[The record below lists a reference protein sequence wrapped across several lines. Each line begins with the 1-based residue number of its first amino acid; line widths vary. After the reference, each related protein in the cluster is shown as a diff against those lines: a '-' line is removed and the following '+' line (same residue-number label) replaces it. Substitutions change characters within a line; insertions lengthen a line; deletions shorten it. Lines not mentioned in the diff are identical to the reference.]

1 MAYISRIE
9 KRSYHGYSFFMTLIM
24 FIFSILTFDIFSI
37 IYSMLYALFIF
48 HNDAP
53 YMEKSKII
61 ISYKNRQITAILEI
75 IIVLIYN
82 YAICLYIDCGY
93 YSAVNF
99 FHSKA
104 IILILT
110 LIILF
115 IVYFKSKRMND
126 RRKKIN
132 AKYYYIML
140 FSLVPILNFNLTINF
155 YISFINILIN
165 IILIIFHNKISNY
178 KLLYI
183 YLLMFLISIVSFNFY
198 STIVIV
204 DIINEQK
211 KSLKKEV
218 IKYELVK

>member
-218 IKYELVK
+218 IK

>member
-1 MAYISRIE
+1 
-9 KRSYHGYSFFMTLIM
+9 MTLIM

-218 IKYELVK
+218 IK

>member
-126 RRKKIN
+126 RRKKL
-132 AKYYYIML
+132 MR
-140 FSLVPILNFNLTINF
+140 
-155 YISFINILIN
+155 N
-165 IILIIFHNKISNY
+165 IIILCY
-178 KLLYI
+178 
-183 YLLMFLISIVSFNFY
+183 FL
-198 STIVIV
+198 
-204 DIINEQK
+204 
-211 KSLKKEV
+211 
-218 IKYELVK
+218 